1 MSRKHVKQYLMLL
14 LAVGVIA
21 VSLSGGGTFA
31 TFNAEVANRNNTF
44 VTGTLYLHQTATNT
58 CTSESSSSNSNLN
71 TSGIHLG
78 DACDILFSGVSSSGY
93 QTIGLDM
100 KDAGTLDGDGLRIA
114 FGNTSNG
121 FAQTGCVSSVD
132 YETVGT
138 VAASNGFTT
147 VSPGGL
153 QTTANNGDTI
163 NAIHLTSA
171 LGISLYLGA
180 QVELQNGS
188 NQTQVFTTTAI
199 VSPTATTIPVTNPT
213 TITAAA
219 GFTGGDAVKYSPQ
232 FSGGGGNLCSELKL
246 QMVEVGSASDY
257 TDVTFASST
266 GNSASTDPDSECVYD
281 GNASP
286 TTNANFG
293 CDDSNTSALN
303 TLANYPSFTGGT
315 LSLRDLSTS
324 LGAPWDSGTPRDPS
338 PNGNGM
344 DAGTHR
350 YLVLILYVDPAADN
364 SVQGLKATFD
374 LVWHM
379 NQFTT

>member
-31 TFNAEVANRNNTF
+31 TFNAEVANRDNTF
-44 VTGTLYLHQTATNT
+44 VTGTLYLHQTASGT
-58 CTSESSSSNSNLN
+58 CTSESSQSNANLN
-71 TSGIHLG
+71 TSGVNLG
-78 DACDILFSGVSSSGY
+78 DACDILFSGVSATGY
-93 QTIGLDM
+93 QQIGLDM

-121 FAQTGCVSSVD
+121 FAQTGCVSTVD

-138 VAASNGFTT
+138 VDASNGFDT
-147 VSPGGL
+147 VSPGGP
-153 QTTANNGDTI
+153 QSSVAQNDTI
-163 NAIHLTSA
+163 SAIHLTTA
-171 LGISLYLGA
+171 LGISLYNGA
-180 QVELQNGS
+180 QIELQNGTS
-188 NQTQVFTTTAI
+188 QTELFTTTAI

-213 TITAAA
+213 TITASG
-219 GFTGGDAVKYSPQ
+219 GFTAGDSVKYSPQ
-232 FSGGGGNLCSELKL
+232 FSGGGGNLCDELKL
-246 QMVEVGSASDY
+246 QMVEVASASNY
-257 TDVTFASST
+257 TDVTFSSGT
-266 GNSASTDPDSECVYD
+266 GDSASADPDSTCVYD

-286 TTNANFG
+286 TTNAGFG
-293 CDDSNTSALN
+293 CDDSDTTALSN
-303 TLANYPSFTGGT
+303 LSNYPSFTNGSLY
-315 LSLRDLSTS
+315 LSDLSNT
-324 LGAPWDSGTPRDPS
+324 LGAPWDGGTGRDPDTATGLDS
-338 PNGNGM
+338 L
-344 DAGTHR
+344 THR